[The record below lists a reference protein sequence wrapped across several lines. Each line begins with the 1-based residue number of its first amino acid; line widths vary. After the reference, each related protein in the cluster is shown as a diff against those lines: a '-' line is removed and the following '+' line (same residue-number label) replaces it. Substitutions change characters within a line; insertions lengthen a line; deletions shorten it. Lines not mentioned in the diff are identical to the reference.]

1 MRSARKAIRTT
12 IKRLEHLER
21 SRPAAIS
28 RANPSDVRDRILASL
43 NDRDESKG
51 GFIRADFPFEEAGT
65 NQLGLRERILKRLS
79 DEDSLSVGEATR

>member
-43 NDRDESKG
+43 NDTDGSKNG
-51 GFIRADFPFEEAGT
+51 RIRAHFPSEEAGT
-65 NQLGLRERILKRLS
+65 NQLNLRERILKCLS
-79 DEDSLSVGEATR
+79 DDSLGVGEATR